1 MAHTEGS
8 PSMIALIAQSSNSSN
23 PIALFL
29 PLILMGG
36 VFYFLLIRP
45 QQKRVRAQQAL
56 VNAVEVGDDVMTT
69 GGIFGTVTE
78 IDDDEGTVLV
88 EIAPGTQI
96 RMVKTGI
103 SRRLTEDDDDEYGSE
118 DEDQDQDQQFS

>member
-1 MAHTEGS
+1 M
-8 PSMIALIAQSSNSSN
+8 MDLIAQASNGNSN

-29 PLILMGG
+29 PLVLMGG

-56 VNAVEVGDDVMTT
+56 VNAVEVGDEIMTT
-69 GGIFGTVTE
+69 GGIFGTIVE
-78 IDDDEGTVLV
+78 IDDDEGTALV

-96 RMVKTGI
+96 RMVKSGI
-103 SRRLTEDDDDEYGSE
+103 SRRLTEDDADYEAE

>member
-1 MAHTEGS
+1 
-8 PSMIALIAQSSNSSN
+8 MIALIAQSSNSSN

-78 IDDDEGTVLV
+78 IDDEEGTVLV

-118 DEDQDQDQQFS
+118 DEDEDQDQDQQFS

>member
-1 MAHTEGS
+1 M
-8 PSMIALIAQSSNSSN
+8 MALIAQSSSGSSN

-45 QQKRVRAQQAL
+45 QQRRVRAQQAL
-56 VNAVEVGDDVMTT
+56 VNAVEVGDEIMTT
-69 GGIFGTVTE
+69 GGIFGTIVD
-78 IDDDEGTVLV
+78 IDEDEGTVMI

-96 RMVKTGI
+96 RMVKSGI
-103 SRRLTEDDDDEYGSE
+103 SRRLTEDDDYESE